1 MAFYE
6 RENDLINIIM
16 QYDRVSVEELLKR
29 QYTSK
34 STLRRDLKKLEEKGL
49 IIRTHGGVMPV
60 KKFADEQIPFFMRES
75 EQNEEKER
83 IAKQAVELIHDGDVI
98 MLDATTSAYRL
109 IKYFKDLKDIIVI
122 TSGAK
127 ASYLLGEMGIKN
139 ICTGGHMINKS
150 FSYVGQEALD
160 TISKYN
166 ADITFFSCRGL
177 SEDGFLSDNS
187 IEENEVRKMMMK
199 HAKRKV
205 FLCNS
210 EKIGHSY
217 LNNLCHVSETDTI
230 ISNEAVPPYITSL
243 MKQPTLFRR

>member
-160 TISKYN
+160 
-166 ADITFFSCRGL
+166 
-177 SEDGFLSDNS
+177 FLLPRTVGGRIFIRQLNR
-187 IEENEVRKMMMK
+187 RKRS
-199 HAKRKV
+199 A
-205 FLCNS
+205 
-210 EKIGHSY
+210 
-217 LNNLCHVSETDTI
+217 
-230 ISNEAVPPYITSL
+230 
-243 MKQPTLFRR
+243 